1 MVTVNAT
8 QIAQVGIVPG
18 ERVKI
23 VVSGGDRI
31 DCDAIARL
39 HRLGY
44 LAFTSGL
51 RPSSSEL
58 TCLISDADYYLLGGD
73 EVLELDLLRRSTK
86 LRCVSCLAVGAGHF
100 VDVEAAKARGITVL
114 NTPGMKEMQIAM
126 AELALGHVIALQ
138 RGIVAFSQQQ
148 REGSSRP
155 EMRPTLCGST
165 VGIVGLGSAGRRFAE
180 LLQPFGAQVVY
191 TSRTRKLE
199 LERILKLSFVSLNE
213 LLAVSDVVVLL
224 CSLNPDTVGLIDVT
238 KLKIMKKTAYLVN
251 TASGPLI
258 NGPALTEAL
267 RSSEIAGASTDD
279 MNWHET
285 PVLVNGARINL
296 DRDLYTVDQER
307 FFSTP
312 YIGSLTTKSW
322 SEMAAKAVTN
332 LEQFISTGYCD
343 NRV

>member
-1 MVTVNAT
+1 
-8 QIAQVGIVPG
+8 
-18 ERVKI
+18 
-23 VVSGGDRI
+23 
-31 DCDAIARL
+31 
-39 HRLGY
+39 
-44 LAFTSGL
+44 
-51 RPSSSEL
+51 
-58 TCLISDADYYLLGGD
+58 
-73 EVLELDLLRRSTK
+73 
-86 LRCVSCLAVGAGHF
+86 
-100 VDVEAAKARGITVL
+100 
-114 NTPGMKEMQIAM
+114 
-126 AELALGHVIALQ
+126 
-138 RGIVAFSQQQ
+138 
-148 REGSSRP
+148 
-155 EMRPTLCGST
+155 
-165 VGIVGLGSAGRRFAE
+165 
-180 LLQPFGAQVVY
+180 
-191 TSRTRKLE
+191 
-199 LERILKLSFVSLNE
+199 
-213 LLAVSDVVVLL
+213 VLL